1 MAVEETAEFVQQ
13 YVSELE
19 DLTFNSKAI
28 INTLTMLAGENKQAA
43 SGVADAI
50 EKRILTVPNPL
61 CEACKSRLPEHSVTD
76 LSAFTCSVLQPTSF
90 QPSTC

>member
-1 MAVEETAEFVQQ
+1 MAAEETAEFVQQ
-13 YVSELE
+13 YVTELE

-43 SGVADAI
+43 SGVAEAI
-50 EKRILTVPNPL
+50 EKRILTVPIPL
-61 CEACKSRLPEHSVTD
+61 CEACTSRIPEHSGTD
-76 LSAFTCSVLQPTSF
+76 FSAFTCSVLQPSSS

>member
-1 MAVEETAEFVQQ
+1 MAVEESAEFVQQ

-50 EKRILTVPNPL
+50 EKRILTVPKPL
-61 CEACKSRLPEHSVTD
+61 SKTCTSFVPEHSVTD
-76 LSAFTCSVLQPTSF
+76 FSAFTCSVFQLTSS